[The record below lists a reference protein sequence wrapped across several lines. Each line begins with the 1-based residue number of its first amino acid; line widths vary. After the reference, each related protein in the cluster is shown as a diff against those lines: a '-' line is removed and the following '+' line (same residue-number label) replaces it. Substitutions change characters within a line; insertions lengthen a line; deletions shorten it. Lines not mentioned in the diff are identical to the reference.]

1 MSWDDPRPMSPHLQ
15 VYKLPITAKLSI
27 LHRGTGGA
35 LFLGLI
41 LMIAVLVSAASGPE
55 SWASMHSFLSGFFGQ
70 LILFGFTFAL
80 YYHMCNGVRH
90 LFWDIGK
97 GLDLESARKSGIGVL
112 IGSVVLTLLT
122 WLIAAI
128 V

>member
-41 LMIAVLVSAASGPE
+41 LMIAALASAASGPE

-70 LILFGFTFAL
+70 LIIFGFTFAL
-80 YYHMCNGVRH
+80 YYHACNGVRH

-97 GLDLESARKSGIGVL
+97 GLDLENARKSGIAVL
-112 IGSVVLTLLT
+112 IASVVLTLLT
-122 WLIAAI
+122 WLIAAL